1 MAGEL
6 RSRAGEAGHSFSG
19 PRAASQGDLLQELV
33 GATFTSP
40 KDLRHLAEELFG
52 EDFVPTQVLA
62 ESAHIAVFA
71 LSAGEQGR
79 VVVHAERAR
88 HWFPFRVTRV
98 EAEQEDGR
106 PVDAGAE
113 PRRVPPVYFPADRP
127 KIDWL

>member
-6 RSRAGEAGHSFSG
+6 RVQAGEGGRAFSG
-19 PRAASQGDLLQELV
+19 PRPDSQNVVVQELV

-40 KDLRHLAEELFG
+40 KDLRHLAEQLFG
-52 EDFVPTQVLA
+52 EDFVPTTVLA
-62 ESAHIAVFA
+62 ESAHFGVFA

-79 VVVHAERAR
+79 VVVHAERGR

-98 EAEQEDGR
+98 QAEQEEE
-106 PVDAGAE
+106 PTAE
-113 PRRVPPVYFPADRP
+113 PRRVPPVYFPASRP

>member
-6 RSRAGEAGHSFSG
+6 RSRTGEAEHAFSG
-19 PRAASQGDLLQELV
+19 ARTAVQDVALQELV

-40 KDLRHLAEELFG
+40 KDLRHLAEQLFG

-62 ESAHIAVFA
+62 ESAHFAVFA

-98 EAEQEDGR
+98 EAEQEDG
-106 PVDAGAE
+106 PPAEADVE